1 LISTAPFKTTSDF
14 KQSSINK
21 LSISLNWPALEN
33 NSPTKTLPPNS
44 RPRKKDA
51 KCTPLSSGRVTPLS
65 VCERVEGVR
74 GSKPSFGEYV
84 RKEIVNE
91 YGVDLMKEEN
101 MMEVRSHVDSVM
113 KEVRRAGKRRYE
125 KKKEEKERG
134 GKDMGLG

>member
-1 LISTAPFKTTSDF
+1 M
-14 KQSSINK
+14 
-21 LSISLNWPALEN
+21 
-33 NSPTKTLPPNS
+33 
-44 RPRKKDA
+44 
-51 KCTPLSSGRVTPLS
+51 
-65 VCERVEGVR
+65 
-74 GSKPSFGEYV
+74 

>member
-1 LISTAPFKTTSDF
+1 M
-14 KQSSINK
+14 
-21 LSISLNWPALEN
+21 
-33 NSPTKTLPPNS
+33 
-44 RPRKKDA
+44 
-51 KCTPLSSGRVTPLS
+51 
-65 VCERVEGVR
+65 R
-74 GSKPSFGEYV
+74 GSKCSFGEYV